1 MASYARTLAGTALA
15 TGATAGLGSLATD
28 PDSFWYRF
36 LDTPDWQPPRWAFP
50 VAWTALYG
58 AIAHSSASALSTLRE
73 EGDDEEAEHL
83 KRGLGVN
90 LALNAGWSY
99 LFFQS
104 KNPPLAAVGAAAL
117 AVSSASLT
125 RRVWRAR
132 RSAGIVM
139 APYAAWTAFATA
151 LSTSIAARN
160 S

>member
-1 MASYARTLAGTALA
+1 MASYLRTLAGTAAA
-15 TGATAGLGSLATD
+15 TGATAALGTLATD
-28 PDSFWYRF
+28 PDTLWYRL
-36 LDTPDWQPPRWAFP
+36 LDTPDWQPPRWVFP

-58 AIAHSSASALSTLRE
+58 AIAHSTASALSTLRK
-73 EGDDEEAEHL
+73 EGDDEEAARIR
-83 KRGLGVN
+83 RGLGVN

-104 KNPPLAAVGAAAL
+104 KNAPAAAVGAAAL

-125 RRVWRAR
+125 RRVWRANR
-132 RSAGIVM
+132 AAGVVL